1 MKSIREIAKL
11 SGVSTAT
18 VSRYVNKTGT
28 VSQEKAKSI
37 QAVIDKY
44 GYVPNEHVKAIF
56 TGRTKDIGLIV
67 QNVTN
72 PFFSELVDGIMKV
85 STKAGHTIIVCN
97 AMGDEQKELEYYQSM
112 QKKRVSGLIVV
123 NTCNPG
129 IYKANTIPLTSVD
142 RRIENSNF
150 IKVENELGI
159 SQFLNT
165 YNARTFK
172 KPLFIEATN
181 YNQSSIERKKG
192 AETYFALA
200 NIRLD
205 EAKVDDQNTQVS
217 EVVIDN
223 LIDNDLIICWNDL
236 VAHKVIAGLTK
247 RGIKVP
253 EDISVIG
260 YDNIQINNFFAYE
273 LSTIDQDISQIAKV
287 AVQTLLETIAT
298 NNINDIVIKQK
309 LIAGNTYKHKK

>member
-18 VSRYVNKTGT
+18 VSRYVNNTGT
-28 VSQEKAKSI
+28 VSQAKAKSI

-56 TGRTKDIGLIV
+56 TGKTKDIGLIV

-97 AMGDEQKELEYYQSM
+97 AMGDEKKELEYYQSM
-112 QKKRVSGLIVV
+112 QQKRVSGLIVV
-123 NTCNPG
+123 NTCNPD
-129 IYKANTIPLTSVD
+129 IYKTNTIPLTSID

-159 SQFLNT
+159 SNFLNN
-165 YNARTFK
+165 YNARQFK
-172 KPLFIEATN
+172 NPLFIEATN

-192 AETYFALA
+192 AEAYFALA
-200 NIRLD
+200 NIQLEKAQIDD
-205 EAKVDDQNTQVS
+205 ENTQVS
-217 EVVIDN
+217 EAVIDN
-223 LIDNDLIICWNDL
+223 IIDNDLVICWNDL

-247 RGIKVP
+247 RGIRIP
-253 EDISVIG
+253 QDISVIG

-273 LSTIDQDISQIAKV
+273 LSTVDQEISQISKK
-287 AVQTLLETIAT
+287 AVQTLLDTIST
-298 NNINDIVIKQK
+298 TELKDIVIKPK
-309 LIAGNTYKHKK
+309 LITGSTYNHKR

>member
-18 VSRYVNKTGT
+18 VSRYVNNTGS
-28 VSQEKAKSI
+28 VSEEKAKSI

-56 TGRTKDIGLIV
+56 TGKTKDIGLIV

-85 STKAGHTIIVCN
+85 SIGAGHSIIVCN
-97 AMGDEQKELEYYQSM
+97 AMGDEQKEIEYYHSM
-112 QKKRVSGLIVV
+112 QQKRVSGLIVV
-123 NTCNPG
+123 NTCNPD
-129 IYKANTIPLTSVD
+129 IYKTNTIPTTSID
-142 RRIENSNF
+142 RRISNSNF

-159 SQFLNT
+159 SNFLNRN
-165 YNARTFK
+165 NARQFK

-200 NIRLD
+200 NISL
-205 EAKVDDQNTQVS
+205 ENAKVDDENTQIS
-217 EVVIDN
+217 ESIIDN

-236 VAHKVIAGLTK
+236 VAHKVISGLTK
-247 RGIKVP
+247 RGKKIP

-260 YDNIQINNFFAYE
+260 YDNIQINNFFAYD
-273 LSTIDQDISQIAKV
+273 LSTIDQDINQIAKE
-287 AVQTLLETIAT
+287 AVQKLLETILSNET
-298 NNINDIVIKQK
+298 KDMIIKPKVIM
-309 LIAGNTYKHKK
+309 GTTYKHKR